1 MKKEKLLEKIHI
13 KKVHR
18 IVDARTNGIT
28 VAMLDIR
35 RLWGKWKKSVSL
47 FGVTINAN
55 NEGFQPFLVYRIGYG
70 DDFDEPVVHLALV
83 SLNGPNMA
91 PAQV

>member
-1 MKKEKLLEKIHI
+1 MDDILTSGDTAI
-13 KKVHR
+13 
-18 IVDARTNGIT
+18 TNT
-28 VAMLDIR
+28 
-35 RLWGKWKKSVSL
+35 
-47 FGVTINAN
+47 N